1 MPMDAVSLSTKT
13 KYGMDRKDVIMPGG
27 AFAKTMA
34 MPQIKHVKFV
44 RYGLQ
49 KIKKR
54 MLSKDHRRHKK
65 I

>member
-1 MPMDAVSLSTKT
+1 
-13 KYGMDRKDVIMPGG
+13 MDRKDVIMPGG

>member
-1 MPMDAVSLSTKT
+1 
-13 KYGMDRKDVIMPGG
+13 MDRKDVIISDG

-44 RYGLQ
+44 SYGLQ

-54 MLSKDHRRHKK
+54 MLAKDHRRHKK